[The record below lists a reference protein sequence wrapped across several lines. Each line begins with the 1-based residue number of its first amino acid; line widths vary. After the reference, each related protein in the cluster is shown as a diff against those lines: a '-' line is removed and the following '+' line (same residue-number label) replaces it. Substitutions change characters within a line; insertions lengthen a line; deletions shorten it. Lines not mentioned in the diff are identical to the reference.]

1 MLKANEL
8 TICDKEK
15 GLDSWRLLLN
25 QTAFARS
32 QQEDKVDSL
41 YGEKN
46 AGHTS
51 IVSLCAS
58 HAAKNGGGHTRRDQ
72 KSQGVSYAK
81 AGTLYEKK
89 YIEKQMRT
97 KKMSEN
103 FVNYMIKHFDEY
115 YLLLYE

>member
-1 MLKANEL
+1 MLKGNEL

-58 HAAKNGGGHTRRDQ
+58 HAAKNGGGHTRDQ

-81 AGTLYEKK
+81 AGTLYEKSILK
-89 YIEKQMRT
+89 NK
-97 KKMSEN
+97 
-103 FVNYMIKHFDEY
+103 
-115 YLLLYE
+115 